1 MSKFL
6 VFILFI
12 VLDLSKANTASAQ
25 DTGIDIDPILIRL
38 KAQVISMADSM
49 PVPYAN
55 IINYR
60 NRSGA
65 SANASGHFSL
75 EMLNIDTLVV
85 SAMGFKTLTAR
96 IPRFFSPDNT
106 LHIVLEPVIY
116 PLPEVLVSGDK
127 ARVNMDGIP
136 IGKQTDV
143 PVELRGDAFN
153 ERPPVIA
160 ALFNPLSY
168 WQYYLSRKE
177 IQKRKVRE
185 AISLEKYWEMHS
197 QNYNKEVVMLLTGLN
212 EKQADDFM
220 IWFNAQNVLPYTS
233 TEYEVRA
240 AIRDYF
246 MLYAREKASYG
257 NSER

>member
-1 MSKFL
+1 MVHRIKYYLLLTWF
-6 VFILFI
+6 VCC
-12 VLDLSKANTASAQ
+12 ASNLHAQ

-38 KAQVISMADSM
+38 RAQIMSKGDSM

-60 NRSGA
+60 NRSGVG
-65 SANASGHFSL
+65 ANASGHFSI

-85 SAMGFKTLTAR
+85 SATGFKTLTIR
-96 IPRFFSPDNT
+96 IPRFFSPENV
-106 LHIVLEPVIY
+106 LRVYIEPIVY
-116 PLPEVLVSGDK
+116 PLGEVPVTAD
-127 ARVNMDGIP
+127 RRQVNMDGIP
-136 IGKQTDV
+136 VGRLTDV

-185 AISLEKYWEMHS
+185 AISLEKNWEMHS
-197 QNYNKEVVMLLTGLN
+197 RNYNKEVVMLLTGLS
-212 EKQADDFM
+212 EDQADDFM
-220 IWFNAQNVLPYTS
+220 VWFNAQNILPYTA
-233 TEYEVRA
+233 TEYEVRS
-240 AIRDYF
+240 AIREYYL
-246 MLYAREKASYG
+246 LYAYEK
-257 NSER
+257 NRNRR